1 MATKKIKYSEAMA
14 EVEQIL
20 ARLRSGQ
27 MSVDELSSNV
37 ARATQLIAE
46 CRTILS
52 RTESEVERLINPDE
66 E

>member
-1 MATKKIKYSEAMA
+1 MAPKKIKYSEAMA

>member
-1 MATKKIKYSEAMA
+1 MATKKIKYTEAMA